1 MRGWGRGCAAKFDP
15 QVCLNR
21 KRLWGQQRPCQVPL
35 LIYTLACKSAAL
47 GPRVPLSS
55 LSSLHLGVCTSVILC
70 FWLLDLGPPPQ
81 HMDLKFRLHLRV
93 KLLSLSQ
100 LLVAV
105 SFKISTITSDN
116 LEFFLDLSIC
126 SYTIYK
132 MTKTSEVRKPNL
144 FILLSSDYIYWLL
157 LIIWTELSN
166 RVSYWMIKMRSW
178 FSLSLDNNFNDLEY
192 NPTPR
197 SYIQLLYVYIC
208 ISSLD

>member
-1 MRGWGRGCAAKFDP
+1 
-15 QVCLNR
+15 
-21 KRLWGQQRPCQVPL
+21 
-35 LIYTLACKSAAL
+35 
-47 GPRVPLSS
+47 
-55 LSSLHLGVCTSVILC
+55 
-70 FWLLDLGPPPQ
+70 
-81 HMDLKFRLHLRV
+81 MDLKFRLHLRV

-166 RVSYWMIKMRSW
+166 RVSYWMIKMRS
-178 FSLSLDNNFNDLEY
+178 
-192 NPTPR
+192 
-197 SYIQLLYVYIC
+197 
-208 ISSLD
+208 